1 MAMLDMPVRVEEFRG
16 EPRRLDDNAERDL
29 RDALQQAKVDQ
40 APDRVE
46 IEPWFYWIPYA
57 GVRYYSFDKR
67 LTPAIRGR
75 LMRTGPVLEGIDH

>member
-1 MAMLDMPVRVEEFRG
+1 MAMIDMPVRVEEFRG
-16 EPRRLDDNAERDL
+16 EPGILRDNAERDL

-57 GVRYYSFDKR
+57 GVRYYTFDR
-67 LTPAIRGR
+67 RPTQAIG
-75 LMRTGPVLEGIDH
+75 GV